1 MGLKTILVH
10 LANDED
16 HVARLATAM
25 RLAKRHGAHL
35 IALYITRP
43 GERPAEVAGR
53 TASLAYMRESAEE
66 AEARARAVESEFA
79 STCEREGLSYDWVM
93 EDSEHLDSLAQRAHA
108 ADLVIVSRGPD
119 LHFEDRFRLRLSE
132 ELVLVTGLPIMILP
146 PGAKAQDPGQR
157 IFVCWKPTREAVR
170 ALRDSLPLLAA
181 AQSVYLGLV
190 NPDEGDSVAA
200 LEIQQFLSRHGV
212 TAQTLDL
219 PAQGSIGESLLAGA
233 AAHNCDLIVSGAY
246 GHTRL
251 REVLTGGVTRS
262 LLRHATVPLLLS
274 H

>member
-43 GERPAEVAGR
+43 AERPAEVAGR
-53 TASLAYMRESAEE
+53 TASLAYMRESAAE
-66 AEARARAVESEFA
+66 AEARARAVESEFTA
-79 STCEREGLSYDWVM
+79 TCEREGLSYDWVM
-93 EDSEHLDSLAQRAHA
+93 EDSEHLSSLAQRAHA

-119 LHFEDRFRLRLSE
+119 VHFEDRFRLRLSE
-132 ELVLVTGLPIMILP
+132 ELVLVTGLPILILP
-146 PGAKAQDPGQR
+146 PGAPALDPGQR
-157 IFVCWKPTREAVR
+157 VFVCWKPTREAVR

-181 AQSVYLGLV
+181 AKSVHLGLV
-190 NPDEGDSVAA
+190 NPDKGDSVAA
-200 LEIQQFLSRHGV
+200 LEIQQYLSRHGIK
-212 TAQTLDL
+212 AQTLDL
-219 PAQGSIGESLLAGA
+219 PAQGSIGETLLAGA
-233 AAHNCDLIVSGAY
+233 AAHGCDLIVSGAY

-262 LLRHATVPLLLS
+262 MLRHATVPLLLS